1 MIQVKRVYDKATDA
15 DGERYLVDRLWPR
28 GLKKEDARLT
38 DWLKGL
44 APSHELRR
52 WFDHNPERWEEFQA
66 RYLAELEKTGNMIL
80 VETLADRAKTHTIT
94 LVYGARDKDHNNAVV
109 LKRLIVERMRNS

>member
-1 MIQVKRVYDKATDA
+1 MIQIKRVYDNAADA

-28 GLKKEDARLT
+28 GLKKEAARLT

-66 RYLAELEKTGNMIL
+66 RYIAELEKTGNMIL
-80 VETLADRAKTHTIT
+80 VETLADRARDHTVT
-94 LVYGARDKDHNNAVV
+94 LVYAAKDAEYNNAVV
-109 LKRLIVERMRNS
+109 LKRLIEERMKKS